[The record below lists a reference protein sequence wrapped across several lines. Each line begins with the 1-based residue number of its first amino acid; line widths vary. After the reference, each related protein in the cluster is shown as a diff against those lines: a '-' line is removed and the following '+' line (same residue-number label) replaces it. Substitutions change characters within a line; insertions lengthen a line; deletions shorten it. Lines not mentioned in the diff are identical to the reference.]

1 MHLLHMH
8 LLHPL
13 TKECSF
19 ENEPNQIQNETGTDA
34 AAAAAAFAA
43 AHT

>member
-1 MHLLHMH
+1 MVMTVITYW
-8 LLHPL
+8 L

-43 AHT
+43 AHI